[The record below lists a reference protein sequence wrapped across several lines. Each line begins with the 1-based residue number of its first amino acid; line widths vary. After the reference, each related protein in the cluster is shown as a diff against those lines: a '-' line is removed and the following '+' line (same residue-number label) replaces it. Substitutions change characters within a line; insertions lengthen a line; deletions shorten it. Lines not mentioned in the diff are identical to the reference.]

1 MSLDKRAQLILKR
14 AGELYERDHPGQ
26 PWPVA
31 AGKDDDAALAIQGR
45 YLARAEDL
53 LLKEGVIE
61 SVDQS

>member
-1 MSLDKRAQLILKR
+1 LDKRATLILER
-14 AGELYERDHPGQ
+14 AQELYRRDHPGL

-31 AGKDDDAALAIQGR
+31 AGQDDHAVLVLQGR
-45 YLARAEDL
+45 YLALAEDL

>member
-1 MSLDKRAQLILKR
+1 LDKRAQLILER
-14 AGELYERDHPGQ
+14 ARELHGRDHPGQ

-31 AGKDDDAALAIQGR
+31 AGKDDNAALAIQGR